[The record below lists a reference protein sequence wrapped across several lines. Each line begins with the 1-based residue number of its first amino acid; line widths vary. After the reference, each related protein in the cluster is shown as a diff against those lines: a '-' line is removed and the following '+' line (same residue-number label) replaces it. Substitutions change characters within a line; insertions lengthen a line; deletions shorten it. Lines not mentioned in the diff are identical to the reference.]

1 MSATE
6 LTDIVFA
13 KVKNT
18 FLRGQ
23 KMLKRSLLD
32 LFLEGQ
38 SKKFQGGAAAL
49 QVSVAMS
56 AWWPLFLWPS

>member
-1 MSATE
+1 
-6 LTDIVFA
+6 
-13 KVKNT
+13 
-18 FLRGQ
+18 
-23 KMLKRSLLD
+23 MLKRSLLD